1 MSLANCLWLCAIAQT
16 LRHPLHFCSRFH
28 LCKCLLLYF
37 NDSGAH
43 VAGFPVKKVG
53 KERTSGDG
61 WKGTGKKRSSVGS
74 TTGARRRACGAQLG
88 LHWVHA
94 ESGECPHVEC
104 LALNITAV

>member
-53 KERTSGDG
+53 KE
-61 WKGTGKKRSSVGS
+61 GKDKWRWLEGYREETFFSREHNGS
-74 TTGARRRACGAQLG
+74 PAKSLWCTAWAPLG
-88 LHWVHA
+88 
-94 ESGECPHVEC
+94 SR
-104 LALNITAV
+104 